1 MGVLRKLIFS
11 NTLDSWRL
19 VKMTPSRQAKEAG
32 LSGLK
37 EMSDM
42 TGKTVRTLQNWFND
56 EPKLFFVAVAGC
68 AAIKNKK

>member
-1 MGVLRKLIFS
+1 
-11 NTLDSWRL
+11 
-19 VKMTPSRQAKEAG
+19 MTPSKQAKEAG

-37 EMSDM
+37 EMADM

-56 EPKLFFVAVAGC
+56 EPKLFNVAVAGC

>member
-1 MGVLRKLIFS
+1 
-11 NTLDSWRL
+11 
-19 VKMTPSRQAKEAG
+19 MTPSKKAKEAG

-56 EPKLFFVAVAGC
+56 EPKLFYIALAGC
-68 AAIKNKK
+68 VAIKNKN

>member
-1 MGVLRKLIFS
+1 
-11 NTLDSWRL
+11 
-19 VKMTPSRQAKEAG
+19 MTPSKQAKEAG

-37 EMSDM
+37 EMSEM

-56 EPKLFFVAVAGC
+56 EPKLFYIALSGC